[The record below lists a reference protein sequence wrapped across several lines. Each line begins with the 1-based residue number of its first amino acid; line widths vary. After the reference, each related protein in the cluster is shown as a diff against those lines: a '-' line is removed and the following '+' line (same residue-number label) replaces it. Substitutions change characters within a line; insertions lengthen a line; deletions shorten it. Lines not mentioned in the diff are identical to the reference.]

1 MSIVVEVHSNRLA
14 KLLTRNN
21 EGENAN
27 RYAEHGDRDRIRL
40 GLP

>member
-1 MSIVVEVHSNRLA
+1 VCIVVAVHSNRLA

-27 RYAEHGDRDRIRL
+27 RYAENGDRDRIRSS
-40 GLP
+40 LP

>member
-1 MSIVVEVHSNRLA
+1 MSIVLAVHSNRLA

-27 RYAEHGDRDRIRL
+27 RYAELGDRDRIRSS
-40 GLP
+40 LP